1 MFSLFHLSAPDSQS
15 TGSPAV
21 SPGSRPDQF
30 TPREHPWIVLS
41 GSDSKQE
48 DPPCPGPASPR
59 TTEPQTDGQERGLE
73 ERQTDGQQR
82 EQEEEKLKGKQSPG
96 EDQSAPHEHTDGN
109 PTLIF
114 PFLLPSFPSSL
125 LHIWG
130 ILSGVNSHPYVV
142 ML

>member
-48 DPPCPGPASPR
+48 DPPCPGPASPG
-59 TTEPQTDGQERGLE
+59 TTEPQTDGQQRGL
-73 ERQTDGQQR
+73 
-82 EQEEEKLKGKQSPG
+82 EEEKLKGKQSPG

-130 ILSGVNSHPYVV
+130 ILSGMNSHPYVV